1 DALTMHERI
10 RSVLAE
16 VTAPGV
22 TLTPKR
28 LAALFVIDAHALA
41 LFKALTVQYIGHAGR
56 SVKIERQIW
65 SAIFD
70 LTQAFQAAYQN
81 FGRVAFENESNAKW
95 HGMIPEL
102 LCRHVVHLGRDAKA
116 RLYRYEAWIPGK
128 WAELHG
134 LLTRATSMQI
144 ERQPVVLTPERPS
157 TTIEHQYLMTL
168 VLQIMDS
175 GNMTAPQIEQLW
187 EELDGWSASLRLSL
201 SARVPNAFFVDL

>member
-1 DALTMHERI
+1 MFAFGSSRNDPLADARSAERWIAAGVTSDALTMHERI

-22 TLTPKR
+22 TLTPRR

-81 FGRVAFENESNAKW
+81 FGRVAFENESNPKW
-95 HGMIPEL
+95 RAMI
-102 LCRHVVHLGRDAKA
+102 
-116 RLYRYEAWIPGK
+116 
-128 WAELHG
+128 
-134 LLTRATSMQI
+134 
-144 ERQPVVLTPERPS
+144 
-157 TTIEHQYLMTL
+157 
-168 VLQIMDS
+168 
-175 GNMTAPQIEQLW
+175 
-187 EELDGWSASLRLSL
+187 
-201 SARVPNAFFVDL
+201 